1 MTGKGGNGC
10 SGALVG
16 SKTAIES
23 SEPIAGLIPLLGEGN
38 KALLRGV
45 GRASDG
51 QELGIILPQ
60 KRSSLLGYEV
70 LICMVMRYQLVSI
83 GSRHP
88 RYLDHC
94 KKTNPQH
101 LFNGF
106 HFPGMQTHNLS
117 S

>member
-88 RYLDHC
+88 RY
-94 KKTNPQH
+94 
-101 LFNGF
+101 FNF
-106 HFPGMQTHNLS
+106 ESLQENQPTTPLQWLS
-117 S
+117 LSWNADT